1 MTLDDWYKNGW
12 LKRHQTSAEEIAELL
27 AVVDRDLRDA
37 SVDEISLDWRFG
49 IAYNAAL
56 KLCAVVLFSEGYRA
70 ARDLQHYRTIQAM
83 TIILG
88 SERKD
93 DVAYLDACRKKRNI
107 VEYEQAGV
115 TTEAQADELIEFV
128 RTFRTDVV
136 AWLGRHH
143 PELFG

>member
-1 MTLDDWYKNGW
+1 M
-12 LKRHQTSAEEIAELL
+12 
-27 AVVDRDLRDA
+27 VDRDLRDA
-37 SVDEISLDWRFG
+37 SVAEISLDWRFG
-49 IAYNAAL
+49 IVYNAAL
-56 KLCAVVLFSEGYRA
+56 KLCTVLLFSEGYRA

-115 TTEAQADELIEFV
+115 TTETQADELVEFV
-128 RTFRTDVV
+128 RTFRTDVL
-136 AWLGRHH
+136 AWLADHH
-143 PELFG
+143 TELLG